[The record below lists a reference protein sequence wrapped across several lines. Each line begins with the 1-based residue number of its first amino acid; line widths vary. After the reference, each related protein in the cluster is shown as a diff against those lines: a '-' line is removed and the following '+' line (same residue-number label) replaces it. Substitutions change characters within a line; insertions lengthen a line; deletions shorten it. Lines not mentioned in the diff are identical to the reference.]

1 MGTYLRGSEAQ
12 FKNPFIFPAPG
23 SGLVSVPI
31 PGAVSGLVSSELRAL
46 ASDTSGLLSE
56 AAVLEVQADGSR
68 PNIAYSEIGSG
79 PPYLGPVT
87 ISAQAS
93 DPETGMRGFRRVS
106 KRRRAADQPAGRRT
120 RSTWW

>member
-1 MGTYLRGSEAQ
+1 MTASDELGVDSVELSLSGTSVGTYLGGSEGQA
-12 FKNPFIFPAPG
+12 FKNPFIFPAPR

-31 PGAVSGLVSSELRAL
+31 PGTVSGLVSSELRAL

-68 PNIAYSEIGSG
+68 PNLTYSVVGNG

-87 ISAQAS
+87 LSAQA
-93 DPETGMRGFRRVS
+93 FR
-106 KRRRAADQPAGRRT
+106 P
-120 RSTWW
+120 